1 MALTP
6 LSRRKTETY
15 SDFHKDLTLSPVN
28 FDISRKL
35 DEDSIKESIRNIV
48 MTNRG
53 ERLFQPNLGC
63 DIRRMLFENFTPDM
77 VITAKD
83 MINNAVKTF
92 EPRAEIVGV
101 DIITGIDINSLDI
114 IIVYSIINRQ
124 EPLTLVITLDKV
136 R

>member
-6 LSRRKTETY
+6 LSRRKAETY
-15 SDFHKDLTLSPVN
+15 ADFHKDLTLSPVN
-28 FDISRKL
+28 FDLSRKI

-53 ERLFQPNLGC
+53 ERLFQPNIGC
-63 DIRRMLFENFTPDM
+63 DIRRMLFEHFTPDM
-77 VITAKD
+77 IVTAKE
-83 MINNAVKTF
+83 MISNSIQSF
-92 EPRAEIVGV
+92 EPRAELIGV
-101 DIITGIDINSLDI
+101 DIITAVDSNSLEV

>member
-1 MALTP
+1 MVLTP

-28 FDISRKL
+28 FDISRKI
-35 DEDSIKESIRNIV
+35 DEESIKESLRNIV
-48 MTNRG
+48 LTNRG

-63 DIRRMLFENFTPDM
+63 DIRSLLFENFTPDM

-83 MINNAVKTF
+83 MISNAIRAF
-92 EPRAEIVGV
+92 EPRVELIGV
-101 DIITGIDINSLDI
+101 DIVSSIDDNFLNIVIVFSVINKE
-114 IIVYSIINRQ
+114 
-124 EPLTLVITLDKV
+124 EPLTLVVTLDKV

>member
-6 LSRRKTETY
+6 LSRRKAETY
-15 SDFHKDLTLSPVN
+15 ADFHKDLTLSPVN
-28 FDISRKL
+28 FDLSRKI

-53 ERLFQPNLGC
+53 ERLFQPNIGC

-77 VITAKD
+77 VVTAKE
-83 MINNAVKTF
+83 MISNAITSF
-92 EPRAEIVGV
+92 EPRAELIDV
-101 DIITGIDINSLDI
+101 DIITAIDSNSLEV

>member
-101 DIITGIDINSLDI
+101 DIITGVDINSLDI

>member
-6 LSRRKTETY
+6 LSRRKVETY
-15 SDFHKDLTLSPVN
+15 ADFHKDLTLSPVN
-28 FDISRKL
+28 FDLSRKI

-63 DIRRMLFENFTPDM
+63 DIRGMLFENFTPDM
-77 VITAKD
+77 VVTAKE
-83 MINNAVKTF
+83 MISNAIKSF
-92 EPRAEIVGV
+92 EPRAELIGV
-101 DIITGIDINSLDI
+101 DIITSIDTNNLDV

>member
-83 MINNAVKTF
+83 MINNAIKTF
-92 EPRAEIVGV
+92 EPRAELVGV
-101 DIITGIDINSLDI
+101 DIITGVDINSLDI